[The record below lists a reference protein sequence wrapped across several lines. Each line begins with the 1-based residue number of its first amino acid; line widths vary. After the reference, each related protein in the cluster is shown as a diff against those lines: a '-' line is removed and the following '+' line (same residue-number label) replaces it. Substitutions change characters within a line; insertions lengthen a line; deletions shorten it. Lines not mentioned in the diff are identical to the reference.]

1 MEQKRRWVSAITAGV
16 SPEGQKLYMNI
27 SKTINQVYKRFS
39 KQANLQKTQIIKKN
53 LFVGHLAWAKYSCI
67 QRCYYQTSIQTRRC
81 KWQSRFET
89 IYVRKEIGG
98 KISERSTKCIIRSD
112 YVNNLCKKEI
122 KTAKPKLFKN
132 KIK

>member
-27 SKTINQVYKRFS
+27 SKTINQVRHITKRRFV
-39 KQANLQKTQIIKKN
+39 QKTSDAN
-53 LFVGHLAWAKYSCI
+53 NTFSFAGDLAWAKHSCI

-89 IYVRKEIGG
+89 IYVRKKNGG
-98 KISERSTKCIIRSD
+98 KVSERSTKCIGRSD
-112 YVNNLCKKEI
+112 YVNSLCKKW
-122 KTAKPKLFKN
+122 N
-132 KIK
+132 